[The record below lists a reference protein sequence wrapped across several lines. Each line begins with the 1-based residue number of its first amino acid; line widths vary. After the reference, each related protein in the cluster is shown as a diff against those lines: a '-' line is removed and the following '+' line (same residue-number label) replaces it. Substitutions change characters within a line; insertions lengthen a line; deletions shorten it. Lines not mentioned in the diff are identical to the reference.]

1 MITRNNS
8 KITVDNKERLINIK
22 ELSDLS
28 RKYLP
33 DDMSA
38 EYKDKFVDEVIFRI
52 SDLEFDRIDTNGKT
66 IEEYYLQLV
75 WHMQKKMDFRNSL
88 MKKTI

>member
-33 DDMSA
+33 DNMSA
-38 EYKDKFVDEVIFRI
+38 EYKEKCVDEFRI
-52 SDLEFDRIDTNGKT
+52 
-66 IEEYYLQLV
+66 
-75 WHMQKKMDFRNSL
+75 
-88 MKKTI
+88 

>member
-28 RKYLP
+28 RK
-33 DDMSA
+33 
-38 EYKDKFVDEVIFRI
+38 
-52 SDLEFDRIDTNGKT
+52 
-66 IEEYYLQLV
+66 
-75 WHMQKKMDFRNSL
+75 
-88 MKKTI
+88 

>member
-33 DDMSA
+33 DNMSA

-66 IEEYYLQLV
+66 IEEYYFAALL
-75 WHMQKKMDFRNSL
+75 
-88 MKKTI
+88 

>member
-28 RKYLP
+28 RKY
-33 DDMSA
+33 
-38 EYKDKFVDEVIFRI
+38 
-52 SDLEFDRIDTNGKT
+52 
-66 IEEYYLQLV
+66 
-75 WHMQKKMDFRNSL
+75 
-88 MKKTI
+88 